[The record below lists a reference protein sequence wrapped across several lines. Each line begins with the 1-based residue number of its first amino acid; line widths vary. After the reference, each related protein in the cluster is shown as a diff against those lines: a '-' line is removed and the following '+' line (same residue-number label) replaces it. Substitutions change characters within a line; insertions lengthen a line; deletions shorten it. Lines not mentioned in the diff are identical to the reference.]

1 MKASRKLNLFLSL
14 LLVFTLVFGPIEG
27 VFAQDNELSD
37 AILDTQ
43 VLPESE
49 ETPEESLDTD
59 EVVEEATIEE
69 NEIFED
75 SENQVEDS
83 TEIKENSSEE
93 EIKTDEETST
103 EIENNE
109 VNEETSKEA
118 EDAPLIEESNTESEK
133 DSTENN
139 EVKISVI
146 YMNDVHGRIN
156 YSEGS
161 QIGYAKIKSY
171 YDSIEGNKLLFDVG
185 DSSQGTIE
193 VNLKQGQPSFEIMDL
208 MGVDASVLGNHE
220 FDFSYDAL
228 KNNISLFSENR
239 ILGSNIVSEDGS
251 RPYDN
256 VLIREFDGI
265 KVGIFGVDTP
275 ETKYKAKP
283 SNTSGLTFE
292 KPVEIARQKVRELKT
307 QGVDVI
313 IALTH
318 LGVDGSTVEDER
330 ATYLLE
336 NVDGIDLLLDGHS
349 HTIGSRKIG
358 NGYYAQAAKY
368 SELLGEA
375 TLTID
380 KDTKEVSISNQF
392 HHVYT
397 PEVFE
402 ENKSNDYYTDFY
414 THVGKDLRDIEED
427 ATIKGYID
435 NLSSEIEPLKA
446 EVIGHTNVK
455 LEGTREE
462 VRTRQ
467 TNLSTIIANAMR
479 DAAIEAL
486 PQDSGFT
493 AEDVVT
499 LTNGGGIR
507 DSILVQA
514 EGKEDGA
521 ITKGEV
527 LTVLPFGNTVTVI
540 EVTGQQIYEALKF
553 GTDAYPDTK
562 GAYPQVAG
570 MTFDIYVNEEGKA
583 IDVGNILISG
593 KPIDLNKTYV
603 LATNDFIAVGGDGY
617 TMFEGAHQITL
628 LEGMAEIV
636 MDYIT
641 DYGTIDLKDEDIDIT
656 KVLEKPV
663 EDPEKP
669 SETPENP
676 SETDKTDKTDET
688 EKEKTTDKPSNNKED
703 AKVTNKKNNIKNPK
717 TSDPGIAIYAIITL
731 TASGAYVY
739 TNKKNK

>member
-1 MKASRKLNLFLSL
+1 MKTSRKLNLFLSL

-27 VFAQDNELSD
+27 VFAQDNDLSD

-59 EVVEEATIEE
+59 EVVEETTIEE
-69 NEIFED
+69 NEILEED
-75 SENQVEDS
+75 SDNQVEDS
-83 TEIKENSSEE
+83 TE
-93 EIKTDEETST
+93 
-103 EIENNE
+103 NNQ
-109 VNEETSKEA
+109 
-118 EDAPLIEESNTESEK
+118 
-133 DSTENN
+133 
-139 EVKISVI
+139 VKISVI

-239 ILGSNIVSEDGS
+239 ILGSNIVSENGT

-292 KPVEIARQKVRELKT
+292 NPVEIARQKVKELKD
-307 QGVDVI
+307 QSVDVI

-349 HTIGSRKIG
+349 HTIGSREIG

-402 ENKSNDYYTDFY
+402 ENKSNSYYTDFY

-427 ATIKGYID
+427 ATIKEYID

-593 KPIDLNKTYV
+593 NPIDLNKTYV

-688 EKEKTTDKPSNNKED
+688 EKEEITEEQEKTTDKPSNNKED
-703 AKVTNKKNNIKNPK
+703 VKVTNKKDNIKNPK

-731 TASGAYVY
+731 IASGAYVY

>member
-1 MKASRKLNLFLSL
+1 MKTSRKLNLFLRL

-27 VFAQDNELSD
+27 VFAQDNDLSD

-59 EVVEEATIEE
+59 EVVEETTIEE
-69 NEIFED
+69 NEILEED
-75 SENQVEDS
+75 SDNQVEDS
-83 TEIKENSSEE
+83 TE
-93 EIKTDEETST
+93 
-103 EIENNE
+103 NNQ
-109 VNEETSKEA
+109 
-118 EDAPLIEESNTESEK
+118 
-133 DSTENN
+133 
-139 EVKISVI
+139 VKISVI

-239 ILGSNIVSEDGS
+239 ILGSNIVSENGT

-292 KPVEIARQKVRELKT
+292 NPVEIARQKVKELKD

-349 HTIGSRKIG
+349 HTIGSREIG

-402 ENKSNDYYTDFY
+402 ENKSNSYYTDFY

-427 ATIKGYID
+427 ATIKEYID

-663 EDPEKP
+663 EDPEIP

-688 EKEKTTDKPSNNKED
+688 EKEEITNEQEKTTDKPSNNKED
-703 AKVTNKKNNIKNPK
+703 VKITNKKDNIKNPK

-731 TASGAYVY
+731 IASGAYVY
-739 TNKKNK
+739 TNKKK